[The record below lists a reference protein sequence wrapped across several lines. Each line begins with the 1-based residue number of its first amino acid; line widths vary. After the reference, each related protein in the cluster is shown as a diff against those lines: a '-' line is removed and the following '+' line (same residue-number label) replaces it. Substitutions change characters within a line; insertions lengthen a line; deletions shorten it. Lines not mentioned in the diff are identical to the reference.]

1 MGCADAIFR
10 QAGGAL
16 KLRILAVG
24 HKMPAWIETGYQEY
38 ARRMPPD
45 AALELIEIKPEKRA
59 AGSSTERIQ
68 KIEAERILA
77 ALPAQP
83 KLIALDEHGKQL
95 TTMELSALLARW
107 KQEGSTPC
115 FVIGGADGL
124 DDTVKNRADLLLGLS
139 RLTLPHGLARVMLTE
154 QLYRAES
161 LLKGHPYH
169 RE

>member
-1 MGCADAIFR
+1 M
-10 QAGGAL
+10 

-24 HKMPAWIETGYQEY
+24 HKMPGWIESGFHEY

-45 AALELIEIKPEKRA
+45 AGIELIEIKPEKRA
-59 AGSSTERIQ
+59 AGASTERIQ
-68 KIEAERILA
+68 KIEADRILA

-83 KLIALDEHGKQL
+83 MLIALDERGKQL
-95 TTMELSALLARW
+95 TTVELSEHLARW
-107 KQEGSTPC
+107 MQDGANPC

-124 DDTVKNRADLLLGLS
+124 DASVRDRASMQMGLS
-139 RLTLPHGLARVMLTE
+139 RLTLPHGLARVMLAE
-154 QLYRAES
+154 QLYRGMS

>member
-1 MGCADAIFR
+1 M
-10 QAGGAL
+10 

-24 HKMPAWIETGYQEY
+24 HRMPEWIEAGYQEY

-45 AALELIEIKPEKRA
+45 AALELVEIKPEKRA
-59 AGSSTERIQ
+59 AGASTARIQ
-68 KIEAERILA
+68 KLEAERILA

-83 KLIALDEHGKQL
+83 TLVALDERGRQP
-95 TTMELSALLARW
+95 TTTELSGQLARW
-107 KQEGSTPC
+107 MQEGAQPC

-124 DDTVKNRADLLLGLS
+124 DASVKARSQLLLGIS
-139 RLTLPHGLARVMLTE
+139 HLTLPHGLVRVLLAE
-154 QLYRAES
+154 QLYRAVS

>member
-1 MGCADAIFR
+1 MKIR
-10 QAGGAL
+10 L
-16 KLRILAVG
+16 IAVG
-24 HKMPAWIETGYQEY
+24 HKMPAWIEAGYQEY
-38 ARRMPPD
+38 AKRMT
-45 AALELIEIKPEKRA
+45 AETSLELIEIKPEKRA

-68 KIEAERILA
+68 KIEAERIQA
-77 ALPAQP
+77 ALPAQA
-83 KLIALDEHGKQL
+83 KLVALDERGKQL
-95 TTMELSALLARW
+95 TTVELSGLLARW

-124 DDTVKNRADLLLGLS
+124 DDAIKTRADLLLGLS